1 MVVKKQKKRKEE
13 QKMTYIKNVETLEEL
28 KKAYKKLALKLHPDC
43 GGSDEQMAQLN
54 NEYDELF
61 SRLKNTHKNK
71 DGETY
76 TKETAETP
84 EQFKAILHQLFSLK
98 MDGVTIEI
106 VGTFIWLTGNTKPYK
121 NEIKALKFRYSPK
134 KYAWYKAP
142 SDYKK
147 RSRKNYDMNT
157 IRGMYGSQKMK
168 SEKEERAEKT
178 YLEG

>member
-1 MVVKKQKKRKEE
+1 MKF
-13 QKMTYIKNVETLEEL
+13 IKNVSTLEEL

-43 GGSDEQMAQLN
+43 GGTNEEMAQLN

-61 SRLKNTHKNK
+61 SKLKNTHKNK

-84 EQFKAILHQLFSLK
+84 EHFRDILNYLFSLK
-98 MDGVTIEI
+98 MDGVDIEI
-106 VGTFIWLTGNTKPYK
+106 VGSFIWLTGNTKPYK
-121 NEIKALKFRYSPK
+121 EEIKALEFRYSPK

-157 IRGMYGSQKMK
+157 IRGMYGSQTV
-168 SEKEERAEKT
+168 KENDKKVKELQAN
-178 YLEG
+178 

>member
-28 KKAYKKLALKLHPDC
+28 KKVYKKLALKLHPDC

-98 MDGVTIEI
+98 MDGVIIEI

-134 KYAWYKAP
+134 KYARYKAP
-142 SDYKK
+142 SYYKK
-147 RSRKNYDMNT
+147 RSKKNYDMNT

>member
-1 MVVKKQKKRKEE
+1 
-13 QKMTYIKNVETLEEL
+13 MTYIQQVSTLEEL

-43 GGSDEQMAQLN
+43 GGSNEEMAQLN

-61 SRLKNTHKNK
+61 SKLKNTHKNK

-76 TKETAETP
+76 TKETTETP
-84 EQFKAILHQLFSLK
+84 EQFKDILNRLFALK
-98 MDGVTIEI
+98 MDGVAIEI

-121 NEIKALKFRYSPK
+121 DDLKALAFRYSPK

-147 RSRKNYDMNT
+147 RSRKHYDMNT
-157 IRGMYGSQKMK
+157 LREMYGTQKADTK
-168 SEKEERAEKT
+168 KEALAT
-178 YLEG
+178 GLLN